1 MSDEDQK
8 TLLDITDLDSEFADE
23 IAKVPGG
30 EFVRTCFQCG
40 TCTVG
45 CPIRAID
52 DRYNPRKIIRM
63 VLLGMRDQVL
73 ASDFIWLCSSCF
85 TCQERC
91 PQDVRITDLMSAL
104 RNYAV
109 SQGYFPKG
117 VSAQV
122 SQLRKFGRMYQIE
135 DFDNKKRERAG
146 LPALPTACDELATLI
161 ESTGLAELV
170 KGHDEP

>member
-1 MSDEDQK
+1 MSDEDTDQP
-8 TLLDITDLDSEFADE
+8 LDLNELDPEFAEE
-23 IAKVPGG
+23 IAKIPGG
-30 EFVRTCFQCG
+30 EHIRTCFQCG

-63 VLLGMRDQVL
+63 VLLGMKDKVL
-73 ASDFIWLCSSCF
+73 SSDFIWLCSSCY

-91 PQDVRITDLMSAL
+91 PQDVRITDLMAAI

-109 SQGYFPKG
+109 KKGYFPKG

-135 DFDNKKRERAG
+135 DFDNKKRTRAE
-146 LPALPTACDELATLI
+146 LPALPTECDEVGKLFDA
-161 ESTGLAELV
+161 TGLSKLV
-170 KGHDEP
+170 KREDA